1 MDRIRTAGHGFKV
14 TRVGSW
20 ALRGRR
26 SAFALALA
34 AGALAVFPA
43 RADAPR
49 FDRPIEAM
57 LSGVVEG
64 YIRPGYAALADAAN
78 ALQAATVRYCANPSD
93 TTRDAVGESF
103 QRTVQSLGAVA
114 FLDFGPA
121 GVNRRLERLKTP
133 VPEKGATEKGAEPA
147 PITGQD
153 GSQSGPEDV
162 GALAQ
167 ESPQIQGLPAFERL
181 LLAAP
186 PEPGSDRFTES
197 CRFAGLV
204 AANVKA
210 ISTALDSDWA
220 KDGGYGD
227 WLATPAADNPA
238 YRKADAALEEVVG
251 AFIRGVSAAEARLA
265 STRPSDTD
273 EQAAVSGPFDRQ
285 ALVVLYLQAEVRG
298 LSQFLQATD
307 LAEAADAPVNGL
319 AAAAADATASAG
331 ETLAAIEFAD
341 GDELDKED
349 LEAIAAAA
357 TDLQSA
363 RTAAAELLDGL
374 KTPGVNG
381 SQN

>member
-133 VPEKGATEKGAEPA
+133 VPEKGATERAPSPRRSPA
-147 PITGQD
+147 RTDP
-153 GSQSGPEDV
+153 SPGPKTSARSRRNRRRSRACRRSSDCC
-162 GALAQ
+162 
-167 ESPQIQGLPAFERL
+167 LPL
-181 LLAAP
+181 L
-186 PEPGSDRFTES
+186 
-197 CRFAGLV
+197 
-204 AANVKA
+204 
-210 ISTALDSDWA
+210 
-220 KDGGYGD
+220 
-227 WLATPAADNPA
+227 
-238 YRKADAALEEVVG
+238 
-251 AFIRGVSAAEARLA
+251 
-265 STRPSDTD
+265 PSR
-273 EQAAVSGPFDRQ
+273 A
-285 ALVVLYLQAEVRG
+285 
-298 LSQFLQATD
+298 
-307 LAEAADAPVNGL
+307 
-319 AAAAADATASAG
+319 ATASPNR
-331 ETLAAIEFAD
+331 AA
-341 GDELDKED
+341 
-349 LEAIAAAA
+349 
-357 TDLQSA
+357 S
-363 RTAAAELLDGL
+363 
-374 KTPGVNG
+374 PG
-381 SQN
+381 SSRQT